1 VYPHQ
6 ALLDDVQ
13 IDSVTYVVVK
23 VDLVHENVKNIKLEL
38 PLDDTMLALWDAITR
53 TVYWR
58 RISIDVDP
66 SVAVLASNTASQPHT
81 APGLIFPEA
90 QADSPIRDHWCP
102 SSPRTQ
108 SFLPPA
114 PNQTQPPSAPKKN
127 VRAKSKSERKS
138 SKVKK
143 GKQPL

>member
-58 RISIDVDP
+58 RTSIDVDP

-81 APGLIFPEA
+81 ATGSIFPEA
-90 QADSPIRDHWCP
+90 QADSPIRDH
-102 SSPRTQ
+102 
-108 SFLPPA
+108 
-114 PNQTQPPSAPKKN
+114 
-127 VRAKSKSERKS
+127 
-138 SKVKK
+138 
-143 GKQPL
+143 